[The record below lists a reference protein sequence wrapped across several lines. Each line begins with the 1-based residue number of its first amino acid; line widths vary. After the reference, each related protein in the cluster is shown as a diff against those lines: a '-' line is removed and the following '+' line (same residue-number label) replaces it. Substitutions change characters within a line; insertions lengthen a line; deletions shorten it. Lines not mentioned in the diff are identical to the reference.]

1 MPGKAPLAPAALVAV
16 LLAWAPGCATGP
28 SKPTNVRVGHHRV
41 RLTAPTGWE
50 HLDHGREQLFRERQS
65 ELEISLAD
73 LGPASRRG
81 LVLEIE
87 AARAMWLAG
96 RRKDAFERVRELHG
110 PTLAFAPDDSR
121 ARFWSLWNEAIDPG
135 HRPDSA
141 TVARGFQAL
150 LDGTRDLAPDS
161 LELMATYALDTTEE
175 QQDREIVRQER
186 RTVNGATWNVIDT
199 WGRVAHGDRR
209 RIACLDD
216 GGYLLVLRTKR
227 GPVERTGLVFE
238 GLLQS
243 IVAEADTTGA
253 P

>member
-1 MPGKAPLAPAALVAV
+1 M
-16 LLAWAPGCATGP
+16 
-28 SKPTNVRVGHHRV
+28 
-41 RLTAPTGWE
+41 
-50 HLDHGREQLFRERQS
+50 
-65 ELEISLAD
+65 
-73 LGPASRRG
+73 
-81 LVLEIE
+81 
-87 AARAMWLAG
+87 
-96 RRKDAFERVRELHG
+96 RELHG

-121 ARFWSLWNEAIDPG
+121 ARFWSQWNEAIYLG
-135 HRPDSA
+135 NRPDSA

-150 LDGTRDLAPDS
+150 VDRTRDLAPDS
-161 LELMATYALDTTEE
+161 LELMAAYALTTTEDL
-175 QQDREIVRQER
+175 QDREIVRQER
-186 RTVNGATWNVIDT
+186 RTVNGATWDVIDT

-243 IVAEADTTGA
+243 IVAEADTTGS